1 MEIILKEDIIGL
13 GYKNDIVNVKSGYG
27 RNYLIPKGLGVIAS
41 PSAKKVLA
49 ENLKQQASKL
59 AALKAA
65 AVERA
70 KQLEGVE
77 LVIAT
82 KVSVTGVA
90 YGSVG
95 AANVAEEL
103 AKKGIDIDRKIIT
116 MHDAMGVRR
125 ETGEQAKVLNKML
138 EQWIE
143 VTEKNNPFLQNMHL
157 KEMVGHTPLQVM
169 AGFALGILVGFL
181 YPMGL

>member
-1 MEIILKEDIIGL
+1 MPLLRAALSWNFVLATAICASLL
-13 GYKNDIVNVKSGYG
+13 AQ
-27 RNYLIPKGLGVIAS
+27 LI
-41 PSAKKVLA
+41 KVLLNLFIFHRFIA
-49 ENLKQQASKL
+49 ERMWGAGGMPSSHSATVCAMVVATGRYCGVNSPLFAI
-59 AALKAA
+59 A
-65 AVERA
+65 AV
-70 KQLEGVE
+70 L
-77 LVIAT
+77 
-82 KVSVTGVA
+82 S
-90 YGSVG
+90 
-95 AANVAEEL
+95 
-103 AKKGIDIDRKIIT
+103 IIV
-116 MHDAMGVRR
+116 MYDAMGVRY

>member
-1 MEIILKEDIIGL
+1 MQFIHSVLTFNEILTVSLLSWFVAQVLKTIINFVLL
-13 GYKNDIVNVKSGYG
+13 GRFQLERMWGDGG
-27 RNYLIPKGLGVIAS
+27 M
-41 PSAKKVLA
+41 PSAHSATVTA
-49 ENLKQQASKL
+49 M
-59 AALKAA
+59 
-65 AVERA
+65 
-70 KQLEGVE
+70 
-77 LVIAT
+77 VIAT
-82 KVSVTGVA
+82 ARSEGIHSAIFAVA
-90 YGSVG
+90 AV
-95 AANVAEEL
+95 VA
-103 AKKGIDIDRKIIT
+103 IIT

-143 VTEKNNPFLQNMHL
+143 VTEKNNPVLQNMHL

>member
-1 MEIILKEDIIGL
+1 MQFIHSVLTFNEILTVSLLSWFVAQVLKTIINFVLL
-13 GYKNDIVNVKSGYG
+13 GRFQLERMWGIH
-27 RNYLIPKGLGVIAS
+27 
-41 PSAKKVLA
+41 SAIFAV
-49 ENLKQQASKL
+49 
-59 AALKAA
+59 A
-65 AVERA
+65 AV
-70 KQLEGVE
+70 
-77 LVIAT
+77 
-82 KVSVTGVA
+82 VA
-90 YGSVG
+90 
-95 AANVAEEL
+95 
-103 AKKGIDIDRKIIT
+103 IIT

-169 AGFALGILVGFL
+169 AGFALGVLVGFL

>member
-1 MEIILKEDIIGL
+1 MPLL
-13 GYKNDIVNVKSGYG
+13 RAALSWNFVLVTAVCASLLAQ
-27 RNYLIPKGLGVIAS
+27 LI
-41 PSAKKVLA
+41 KVLLNLFIFHRFIA
-49 ENLKQQASKL
+49 ERMWGAGGMPSSHSATVCAMVVATGRYCGVNSPIFAI
-59 AALKAA
+59 A
-65 AVERA
+65 AV
-70 KQLEGVE
+70 L
-77 LVIAT
+77 
-82 KVSVTGVA
+82 S
-90 YGSVG
+90 
-95 AANVAEEL
+95 
-103 AKKGIDIDRKIIT
+103 IIV
-116 MHDAMGVRR
+116 MYDAMGVRY

>member
-1 MEIILKEDIIGL
+1 MELFRQ
-13 GYKNDIVNVKSGYG
+13 VYG
-27 RNYLIPKGLGVIAS
+27 FNYLLSISLTGWLVAQVLKTLINGLLLGKFS
-41 PSAKKVLA
+41 LERMWGSGGMPSSHSATVCSLVV
-49 ENLKQQASKL
+49 
-59 AALKAA
+59 AA
-65 AVERA
+65 AR
-70 KQLEGVE
+70 L
-77 LVIAT
+77 
-82 KVSVTGVA
+82 
-90 YGSVG
+90 YGPDS
-95 AANVAEEL
+95 AIFAL
-103 AKKGIDIDRKIIT
+103 AFIMAIIV
-116 MHDAMGVRR
+116 MYDAMGVRY

>member
-1 MEIILKEDIIGL
+1 MQFIHSVLTFNEILTVSLLSWFVAQVLKTIINFVLL
-13 GYKNDIVNVKSGYG
+13 GRFQLERMWGDGG
-27 RNYLIPKGLGVIAS
+27 M
-41 PSAKKVLA
+41 PSAHSATVTA
-49 ENLKQQASKL
+49 MVFAV
-59 AALKAA
+59 A
-65 AVERA
+65 AV
-70 KQLEGVE
+70 
-77 LVIAT
+77 
-82 KVSVTGVA
+82 VA
-90 YGSVG
+90 
-95 AANVAEEL
+95 
-103 AKKGIDIDRKIIT
+103 IIT

>member
-1 MEIILKEDIIGL
+1 MPLLRAALSWNFVLATAICASLL
-13 GYKNDIVNVKSGYG
+13 AQ
-27 RNYLIPKGLGVIAS
+27 LI
-41 PSAKKVLA
+41 KVLLNLFIFHRFIA
-49 ENLKQQASKL
+49 ERMWGAGGMPSSHSATVCAMVVATGRYCGVNSPPFAI
-59 AALKAA
+59 A
-65 AVERA
+65 AV
-70 KQLEGVE
+70 L
-77 LVIAT
+77 
-82 KVSVTGVA
+82 S
-90 YGSVG
+90 
-95 AANVAEEL
+95 
-103 AKKGIDIDRKIIT
+103 IIV
-116 MHDAMGVRR
+116 MYDAMGVRY